1 MVYLSIHNFFFFFLK
16 DVISLSK
23 KSEDAKPLEFNPM
36 WLESFVRKMAPL
48 LKGKDGR
55 DGKDG
60 KDGRDGRDGLKVKS
74 YIDVLLSLRQ
84 TCYTIV

>member
-1 MVYLSIHNFFFFFLK
+1 
-16 DVISLSK
+16 
-23 KSEDAKPLEFNPM
+23 M

-74 YIDVLLSLRQ
+74 DRNVLLSLLV
-84 TCYTIV
+84 TCYTLF